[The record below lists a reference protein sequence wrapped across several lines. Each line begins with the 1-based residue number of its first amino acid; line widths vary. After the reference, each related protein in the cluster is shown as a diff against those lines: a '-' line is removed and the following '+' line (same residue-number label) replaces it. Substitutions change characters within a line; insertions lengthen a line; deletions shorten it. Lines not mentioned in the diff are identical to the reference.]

1 MAMQGVTPPVS
12 TTTSMTTRRHN
23 VLVSGLFVR
32 FLIAFIIS
40 WLIVLAFFAT
50 VVISH

>member
-1 MAMQGVTPPVS
+1 MAMNGISSPVS
-12 TTTSMTTRRHN
+12 TTAAAATRRPK

-32 FLIAFIIS
+32 LLIAFIIS

-50 VVISH
+50 SVVSH